1 MQFVDLKLPVA
12 TRIQLEF
19 IGQDYKRYPCEA
31 VLLGYRNGESVLVY
45 LPKRPP
51 QVTLRVGTK
60 LEAKLAMQ
68 SGIVRFES
76 FVYELCTQPY
86 PYLHLAFPAGVSLEP
101 LRRVPRFPL
110 NTALKAVAYSQLGVA
125 TGYLDG
131 RFLDISVDGAR
142 VALDKELSSVAVRID
157 ITATMAVAGTEQQL
171 ELKTDLKRSFGRSDK
186 GDQSWHYG
194 LAFQEPSPP
203 QRLLLLALCHEL
215 QSGSLIF
222 GDS

>member
-12 TRIQLEF
+12 TRLQLEF

-31 VLLGYRNGESVLVY
+31 VLLGFRVGESVLVY

-51 QVTLRVGTK
+51 QVTLRISTK
-60 LEAKLAMQ
+60 LEAKLALQ

-86 PYLHLAFPAGVSLEP
+86 PYLHLAYPASVSLEP

-110 NTALKAVAYSQLGVA
+110 STALRAVAYSQLGVA

-142 VALDKELSSVAVRID
+142 VSLDKELSSVATRVD
-157 ITATMAVAGTEQQL
+157 VSAKVSVAGTEQQL
-171 ELKTDLKRSFGRSDK
+171 ELRTELKRSFGRSDK
-186 GDQSWHYG
+186 GDGWHYG
-194 LAFQEPSPP
+194 LAFQELSPP

-215 QSGSLIF
+215 QSGSRIF
-222 GDS
+222 GEG